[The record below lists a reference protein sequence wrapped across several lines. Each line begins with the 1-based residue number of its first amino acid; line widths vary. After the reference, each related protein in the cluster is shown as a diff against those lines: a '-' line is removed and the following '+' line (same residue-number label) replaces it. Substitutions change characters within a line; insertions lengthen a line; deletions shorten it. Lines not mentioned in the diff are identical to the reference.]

1 MGSRCRAELDAK
13 EATIQSLKSSH
24 EKILAAIF
32 RQLFDLEVGL
42 RRKEKELTTALLQRE
57 KVIREQSYLIKV
69 LGAKVGAKRADIRQ
83 LCDEAKAKIPQV
95 ESIETT
101 MTTTSTRAVDGRKN
115 VSLSNIE
122 LTSIVESCSEN
133 DSDSAIMVDDER
145 LLQQSSPEMST
156 TTLPRMRRKT
166 SHRHAKSISRSVS
179 DVVSAVLSPDSSSHH
194 DDIVDDDRGDYN
206 ANTGLGH
213 AFSTPHICSNDA
225 FVDDD
230 DDNDEMFN
238 GFDSAHYR
246 GFLLRHGSYERY
258 KIRTKT
264 KESVFRPEIS
274 GVCTLPRTKTNDKT
288 GVHLHVGSSHSSDAL
303 KHRRVVPASQ
313 PTSQSTSQPTT
324 IETKTCGK
332 NSTTVV
338 MINTDQVA
346 GNFITPCP
354 YHFTDSLLHRYIAES
369 FVSGLPITIPNND

>member
-1 MGSRCRAELDAK
+1 MDAK
-13 EATIQSLKSSH
+13 EATIQTLKSSH
-24 EKILAAIF
+24 EKILASIF

-101 MTTTSTRAVDGRKN
+101 PTTTPTRAAVDNRNIDCRKN
-115 VSLSNIE
+115 VSLSNVE

-145 LLQQSSPEMST
+145 LQQQSSPEMST

-179 DVVSAVLSPDSSSHH
+179 DVASATLSPDMTSHH
-194 DDIVDDDRGDYN
+194 CDDDDDVRGDCN
-206 ANTGLGH
+206 GNPNLGH
-213 AFSTPHICSNDA
+213 AFSTPHICSNDT

-230 DDNDEMFN
+230 DDNDDEMFN

-258 KIRTKT
+258 KIRAKS
-264 KESVFRPEIS
+264 KESIFHPAMS

-303 KHRRVVPASQ
+303 KHRRIVPASASASVSASVS
-313 PTSQSTSQPTT
+313 PPTT

-338 MINTDQVA
+338 MINTDQVLRRFLKSMSQVFE
-346 GNFITPCP
+346 N
-354 YHFTDSLLHRYIAES
+354 
-369 FVSGLPITIPNND
+369 